1 VLSTLLPSDL
11 DQISPAQRAHQ
22 FRTTEDAILK
32 LGLDKVWTQKPLL
45 DGKKIME
52 LLDLQR
58 GVPQMKEWVCIIIL
72 I

>member
-1 VLSTLLPSDL
+1 VEANVGMSVNKVLLHV
-11 DQISPAQRAHQ
+11 I
-22 FRTTEDAILK
+22 
-32 LGLDKVWTQKPLL
+32 GLDKVWTQKPLL